1 MNNELKVINMIEYIS
16 LYLDVLCTSNFET
29 LSDAISILDSLL
41 DDPALNNV
49 DDIYMLLNSDELL
62 IVLNALSI
70 IDNED

>member
-29 LSDAISILDSLL
+29 LSNAISILDSLL

-49 DDIYMLLNSDELL
+49 DDIYMLLNNDELL
-62 IVLNALSI
+62 IVLDALSI

>member
-49 DDIYMLLNSDELL
+49 DDIYMLLNNDELL

>member
-41 DDPALNNV
+41 DGPALNNV

-62 IVLNALSI
+62 IVLDALNI